1 MWNHSFLL
9 SLLDFNRY
17 ILVSPSMAL
26 TLRSTT
32 SVQRSDKISMVLDK
46 IITPGTE
53 ASQRQFKESKAAQRS
68 EFEAYMEKETWSRM
82 KTERDK
88 DMVLMFGDDDVRV
101 FKRNPSR
108 VAAKRVG
115 SSGALSKADLADV
128 SGLVPVPLDRKVMRV
143 VTSGEYVPFSQEERA
158 RVQQRRQEMALRRQ
172 QLANQYVFVSQ
183 NAQAQNQ
190 VNAHAQQLAELGI
203 QMPKDLS
210 RGEEP
215 SAIPLKAWQT
225 WIPHRVESK
234 READDS
240 RAQDLRNRRRQRRH
254 HRLNCKYHPFS
265 TNSEMRRLAIQSSFP
280 RGALHKSIDR
290 VQHAANGASNGE
302 GERFLVNSCFAQ
314 VELAPQ
320 PANGRSQTA
329 AMNSSLT
336 HPSGFGAGA
345 ARSIRRSTHD
355 DGSTLTTL
363 RLAEGVQDGDLSF
376 MSTSGIDH
384 SASGPSAFLT
394 EADTSRPSAA
404 ERCTIPPLQ
413 LFDQPPRPHTAEGT
427 FVDCDCTPR
436 LTDDELDMFGIREAP
451 DSPTDAGDK
460 GDGASPKKKPHS
472 EKTLL
477 GSAARA
483 EKRLDLWHRDFALV
497 SVHAG
502 SGLQSLL
509 TEREEN
515 RAYVINEREHLNL
528 VVREAELSGAD
539 FRVSRRHR
547 CTTPQRASMWTPV
560 FEAIADDT
568 RHVVSNATAF
578 ASLVDFCEE
587 HHFPSHPW
595 EQVMLEEIRK
605 QCVDNASVR
614 QSRAL
619 TTSPTRS
626 DKKPHRKGDGHSQRS
641 GSVVSEGRRPSSVNA
656 SAPLATHTSTTE
668 RSVFV
673 APQRGKGAASP
684 LPSKGG
690 KGGQHQENA
699 LNEAFAMH
707 LLEKY
712 GPKLVQS
719 KRGLEIA
726 NYVREQCGVSNKA
739 FLAFLFSK
747 ETSWEMCQDVHNLQ
761 KRLAAK

>member
-1 MWNHSFLL
+1 
-9 SLLDFNRY
+9 
-17 ILVSPSMAL
+17 MAL

-108 VAAKRVG
+108 GPAKRVG
-115 SSGALSKADLADV
+115 NKGALSKADLADV

-158 RVQQRRQEMALRRQ
+158 RIQQRRQEMALRRQ

-203 QMPKDLS
+203 QLPKDPS

-280 RGALHKSIDR
+280 RSALHKSIDR

-302 GERFLVNSCFAQ
+302 GERFLVDGCFAQ
-314 VELAPQ
+314 VELAPLNS
-320 PANGRSQTA
+320 NGRSQSVT
-329 AMNSSLT
+329 MNASQT
-336 HPSGFGAGA
+336 NASGFGAGA
-345 ARSIRRSTHD
+345 ARSIRRSTQD
-355 DGSTLTTL
+355 DGSHLSTL
-363 RLAEGVQDGDLSF
+363 RLVEGVQDGDLSII
-376 MSTSGIDH
+376 SASGIDH
-384 SASGPSAFLT
+384 SVGGASAFLT
-394 EADTSRPSAA
+394 EADTSRPPAA
-404 ERCTIPPLQ
+404 GRCTIPSLQ

-451 DSPTDAGDK
+451 DSPVDK
-460 GDGASPKKKPHS
+460 GEGKSDGTSPRKKTSS

-509 TEREEN
+509 AEREEN
-515 RAYVINEREHLNL
+515 RAYVINEREHLNI
-528 VVREAELSGAD
+528 VVHEAELSGAD

-560 FEAIADDT
+560 FEAIADDA

-578 ASLVDFCEE
+578 ASLIDFCEE
-587 HHFPSHPW
+587 HRFPAHPW
-595 EQVMLEEIRK
+595 EQAMLEEIREK
-605 QCVDNASVR
+605 CVGNASVR
-614 QSRAL
+614 QSRTM
-619 TTSPTRS
+619 TTSPTRN
-626 DKKPHRKGDGHSQRS
+626 DKKTHRKSEGISQRS
-641 GSVVSEGRRPSSVNA
+641 GSVASEGRRPSSVNV
-656 SAPLATHTSTTE
+656 SAPLAAVAHPNSTE

-673 APQRGKGAASP
+673 ALQRGKGGASP
-684 LPSKGG
+684 LPAKSGSKSN
-690 KGGQHQENA
+690 QHHENA
-699 LNEAFAMH
+699 LDEGFAMH

-719 KRGLEIA
+719 KKGLEIA

-747 ETSWEMCQDVHNLQ
+747 ETSWDMCQDVHNLQ